1 MRTCFLG
8 LLLAGNVLVATSAA
22 AEVKVTMANGNVSVS
37 ATNATLSQI
46 LAEWARVGQTRIVN
60 VERVASAPITI
71 ELVDVPE
78 AQALDTVLRSMSG
91 YLAAP
96 RTVPVANASTFDR
109 IFLLPSSS
117 GTPARAAAPAAAM
130 SAQAPF
136 AGPPQ
141 TPPSFQPGP
150 FIPEDDS
157 QRDPEA
163 VRQAPVGRG
172 GPIPPPPIRGGN
184 GGEIPFPQP
193 TNGRQPGI
201 QPPIQPGGNAETPF
215 PSPFGVTT
223 PANPFATGGVPATP
237 MGVATPGMPVPTPQQ
252 QPDKP
257 VRQP

>member
-8 LLLAGNVLVATSAA
+8 LLLAGNVLVAASAS
-22 AEVKVTMANGNVSVS
+22 AEVKVTMVNGNVSVS

-60 VERVASAPITI
+60 IERVSSAPISI
-71 ELVDVPE
+71 ELVNVPE

-96 RTVPVANASTFDR
+96 RTAPVANASTFDR
-109 IFLLPSSS
+109 IFLLPTSS
-117 GTPARAAAPAAAM
+117 GTPARAAASAASMPAP
-130 SAQAPF
+130 APF
-136 AGPPQ
+136 AAPPQ
-141 TPPSFQPGP
+141 TPTSFQPGP

-163 VRQAPVGRG
+163 VRQAPIGRG
-172 GPIPPPPIRGGN
+172 GPIPPPPIRGA
-184 GGEIPFPQP
+184 GGEVPFPQP

-201 QPPIQPGGNAETPF
+201 QPPIQPGAAETPF
-215 PSPFGVTT
+215 PSPFGVTS

-237 MGVATPGMPVPTPQQ
+237 MGVATPGMPVPASQQ
-252 QPDKP
+252 TPDKP